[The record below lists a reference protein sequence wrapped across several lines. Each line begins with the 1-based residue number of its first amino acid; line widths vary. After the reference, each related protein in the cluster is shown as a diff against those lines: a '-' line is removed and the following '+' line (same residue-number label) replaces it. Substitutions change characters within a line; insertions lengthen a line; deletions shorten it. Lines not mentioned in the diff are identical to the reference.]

1 MKLLV
6 AIDGSDNSLRA
17 LAEAVRLG
25 GQLKTG
31 AELVLV
37 NAHDDIAFR
46 GPSQFVGKQAVDEY
60 LAELA
65 DHELKAA
72 VGAAQASGLKFSVS
86 KVRGH
91 VAEAILQVA
100 GNEHV
105 DMIVLGS
112 KGRSALRDLLVGS
125 VAQHVLSRA
134 SVPVLLVK

>member
-17 LAEAVRLG
+17 LAEAVRLA
-25 GQLKTG
+25 GQLKAA

-65 DHELKAA
+65 DQELKAA
-72 VGAAQASGLKFSVS
+72 VGAAQASGLMFSVS

-91 VAEAILQVA
+91 VSEAILQVA
-100 GNEHV
+100 GSEHV
-105 DMIVLGS
+105 DMIVMGS

-134 SVPVLLVK
+134 SVPVLLVM

>member
-17 LAEAVRLG
+17 LAQAVQLA
-25 GQLKTG
+25 GQLG
-31 AELVLV
+31 APAELVLV
-37 NAHDDIAFR
+37 NAHDDVAFR
-46 GPSQFVGKQAVDEY
+46 GPSQFVGKQAVDDY

-65 DHELKAA
+65 DHDLKAA
-72 VGAAQASGLKFSVS
+72 LEAAQGSGLKFTVA

-91 VAEAILQVA
+91 VSEAILKVA
-100 GNEHV
+100 QEQAV

-125 VAQHVLSRA
+125 VAQHVLARA
-134 SVPVLLVK
+134 SAPVLLVK

>member
-25 GQLKTG
+25 GQLKTS
-31 AELVLV
+31 ADLVLV

-72 VGAAQASGLKFSVS
+72 VGAAQSSGLKFSVS

-100 GNEHV
+100 GSEQV
-105 DMIVLGS
+105 DMIVMGS

-134 SVPVLLVK
+134 GVPVLLVK

>member
-17 LAEAVRLG
+17 LNQAVSLSR
-25 GQLKTG
+25 QLS
-31 AELVLV
+31 AASELVLV

-46 GPSQFVGKQAVDEY
+46 GPSQFVGKQAVDDY
-60 LAELA
+60 LNELA
-65 DHELKAA
+65 DNELKSA
-72 VGAAQASGLKFSVS
+72 VSAAQSSGVKFSVA

-91 VAEAILQVA
+91 VAEALLQVA
-100 GNEHV
+100 SEQAV

-125 VAQHVLSRA
+125 VAQHVLARA
-134 SVPVLLVK
+134 AMPVLLVK

>member
-65 DHELKAA
+65 DHELKSA
-72 VGAAQASGLKFSVS
+72 VGAAQASGLKFTVS

-100 GNEHV
+100 SSEHV
-105 DMIVLGS
+105 DMIVMGS

>member
-17 LAEAVRLG
+17 LAETVRLA
-25 GQLKTG
+25 GQLGSST
-31 AELVLV
+31 ELVLV

-46 GPSQFVGKQAVDEY
+46 GPSQFVGKQAVDDY

-65 DHELKAA
+65 DSDLKAA
-72 VGAAQASGLKFSVS
+72 VAAAQSSGLKFSVA

-91 VAEAILQVA
+91 VAEAILKVA
-100 GNEHV
+100 HEQSV

-112 KGRSALRDLLVGS
+112 KGRSALRDLLIGS
-125 VAQHVLSRA
+125 VAQHVMARSA
-134 SVPVLLVK
+134 APVLLVK

>member
-46 GPSQFVGKQAVDEY
+46 GPSQFVGKQAVDDY

-91 VAEAILQVA
+91 VSEAILQVA
-100 GNEHV
+100 TGESV
-105 DMIVLGS
+105 DMIVMGS